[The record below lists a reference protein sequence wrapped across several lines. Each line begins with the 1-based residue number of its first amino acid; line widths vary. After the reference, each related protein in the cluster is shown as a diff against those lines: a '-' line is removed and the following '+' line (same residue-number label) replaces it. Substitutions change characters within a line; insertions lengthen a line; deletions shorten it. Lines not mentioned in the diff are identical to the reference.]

1 MSDSFCISPYHT
13 PMSLITYDNEY
24 KFSVCDY
31 GVSRYREQSR
41 AKLLHVGLP
50 CLSRTR
56 QSDALTSLSRPNV
69 DQKLDN
75 FLTKKHLLLPLLHH
89 NPKFYYLIHS
99 SRSHINPFISFFLLI
114 SLFPINCTSA
124 FFLNSQHHFLFP
136 CYHPENIFNRRRL
149 TLSTQYILFVN

>member
-24 KFSVCDY
+24 KSVCDY

-89 NPKFYYLIHS
+89 NPKSYYLIHS
-99 SRSHINPFISFFLLI
+99 SRSHINPFISFF
-114 SLFPINCTSA
+114 SSYRYFPSFVHPPFSSIPNNIT
-124 FFLNSQHHFLFP
+124 HFLAIILKT
-136 CYHPENIFNRRRL
+136 YL
-149 TLSTQYILFVN
+149 TEDD

>member
-1 MSDSFCISPYHT
+1 
-13 PMSLITYDNEY
+13 MSLITYDNEY
-24 KFSVCDY
+24 KSVCDY

-99 SRSHINPFISFFLLI
+99 SRSHINPFIYFFFSYRNFPSFI
-114 SLFPINCTSA
+114 CTSA
-124 FFLNSQHHFLFP
+124 FFLDSQQYFPFP
-136 CYHPENIFNRRRL
+136 CYHPENVFNRRRL